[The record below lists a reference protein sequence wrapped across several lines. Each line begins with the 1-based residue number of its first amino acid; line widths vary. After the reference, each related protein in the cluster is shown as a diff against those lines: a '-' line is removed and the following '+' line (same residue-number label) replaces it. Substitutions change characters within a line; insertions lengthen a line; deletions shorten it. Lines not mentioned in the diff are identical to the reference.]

1 MLKSIKKS
9 ILRRYRIDATH
20 NIMKIIG
27 LHVFITLG
35 LLIGLALFTIDLLGF
50 STNECLPGDVAILI
64 IFGVALYGLYN
75 IRVSWA
81 VHVFFM
87 VPFIPY
93 FFFISNSIA
102 LFPNYQSIPN
112 TLWSLIPFF
121 LFFLLFSNNKKD
133 LFLFFGIS
141 LITLIFHVYLAG
153 LTDLLFHFRWDAGT
167 IFINPFL
174 ILSIFFLVSLLIAWN
189 FQNTISNLS
198 ELKENTERLINQT
211 IRTLPQGMMLLEIE
225 NDEFGIPS
233 HLVVRKTNLAFER
246 LFKITSREL
255 KDQKADDVFPKV
267 FRESFD
273 WNGQYLRSK
282 KNHFSFYLE
291 RLDRFFDVDTFRLT
305 NNQIVSLFIDV
316 TAKEQ
321 EIIELEENKHRYKV
335 LLEAIPDLFFIID
348 KDGIYVDFVFK
359 VSEALQIKPEDIIG
373 NSIFEVGF
381 SEKMSSKI
389 FQCIQ
394 NCIEFDSIET
404 IEYALEVENSSAMF
418 EMRIARLNDYSVVSL
433 ARDITKRKI
442 AEIRIEEAKI
452 KAEESDRLK
461 TAFLANI
468 SHEIRTP
475 MNAIIG
481 FSKMI
486 GSSEF
491 DDDEK
496 NKFVDIIIT
505 NGKLLLTL
513 INDMISLSKIES
525 NTLIVK
531 KSSCKVNN
539 MMVRLYKEF
548 GYELEDRKNIKLIVN
563 CENANPK
570 FVVTTDPV
578 LLQDILEKLID
589 NGIKF
594 TNRGEVEFGYKI
606 LKTDQLEFFVR
617 DTGIG
622 IEERNQKQIFERF
635 HQLDNRTVRE
645 YNGTGL
651 GLSIAQHYVRLLGGK
666 LQVDSKI
673 DRGSTFSFT
682 IPYIKEESPL
692 KVVR

>member
-1 MLKSIKKS
+1 
-9 ILRRYRIDATH
+9 
-20 NIMKIIG
+20 MKIIG